1 MPELTDLFAGPGGF
15 DVAAH
20 QLGLTPNGIEW
31 DNGAVATRLAAGL
44 PTTHGDVRKYGPADL
59 PRSEVLAA
67 GPPCQTYTIAGAN
80 AAQQA
85 RQTDGPPCRLPRG
98 CQRVAPCA
106 PGCATRPSAS
116 EILWGQARQTTQA
129 GGRHTV
135 DTITSDALDQ
145 LYAELEQLRRRVHT
159 LEHVARSNRRHV
171 RAIVPELEA
180 ATQRAERAE
189 AAIESVTSP
198 DAIRAAAFAISDY
211 AITHLGRDLGTI
223 HIEPMAEAG
232 IRAALDPQEP
242 QPGPPD
248 A

>member
-1 MPELTDLFAGPGGF
+1 MTDQPRLGPI
-15 DVAAH
+15 DH
-20 QLGLTPNGIEW
+20 
-31 DNGAVATRLAAGL
+31 
-44 PTTHGDVRKYGPADL
+44 
-59 PRSEVLAA
+59 
-67 GPPCQTYTIAGAN
+67 AN

-135 DTITSDALDQ
+135 ETITSDALDQ
-145 LYAELEQLRRRVHT
+145 LYAELEQLRLDQAGT
-159 LEHVARSNRRHV
+159 DHVSAAWARKLR
-171 RAIVPELEA
+171 EQQ
-180 ATQRAERAE
+180 QRAERAE
-189 AAIESVTSP
+189 AAIERVTSP
-198 DAIRAAAFAISDY
+198 TAIRAAAFAISDY
-211 AITHLGRDLGTI
+211 ALTHLGRDLGTI

-242 QPGPPD
+242 QT
-248 A
+248 